1 MGDYK
6 HKKKFGQNFL
16 NNKRILI
23 NIIDSIDVKE
33 DDLVIEIGPGQGD
46 LTKYL
51 KLYNC
56 NVICYEIDF
65 DLKKYLDKYVDN
77 KTRIIYKNFL
87 DSNIKED
94 IKDIKYNKLYV
105 IANIPYYVTTP
116 IIEKII
122 NDQLEVKEM
131 TLMVQKEVAYRFGA
145 KPGTKDY
152 GSITV
157 YLNSYFDIELL
168 FEVSR
173 KDFDPIP
180 NVDSAVIKFV
190 RNNIHKQIVNEEVFE
205 MIVKDSFFMKRK
217 NLKNNLYKYDLNAIE
232 KILTKYGLSLVDR
245 AENVPLE
252 AFIEMANYFS

>member
-1 MGDYK
+1 MSDYK

-16 NNKRILI
+16 KNKRVLI

-56 NVICYEIDF
+56 NLLCYEIDT
-65 DLKKYLDKYVDN
+65 DLKKYLDKFEDN
-77 KTRIIYKNFL
+77 KTKVIFRDFL
-87 DSNIKED
+87 ESNIKED
-94 IKDIKYNKLYV
+94 IKDIKYNNLYI

-122 NDQLEVKEM
+122 NDGLDVKEM
-131 TLMVQKEVAYRFGA
+131 SLMVQKEVAYRFGA

-157 YLNSYFDIELL
+157 YLSSYFDIFPPALL
-168 FEVSR
+168 
-173 KDFDPIP
+173 
-180 NVDSAVIKFV
+180 N
-190 RNNIHKQIVNEEVFE
+190 
-205 MIVKDSFFMKRK
+205 
-217 NLKNNLYKYDLNAIE
+217 
-232 KILTKYGLSLVDR
+232 
-245 AENVPLE
+245 
-252 AFIEMANYFS
+252 

>member
-16 NNKRILI
+16 KNKRVLI

-56 NVICYEIDF
+56 NLICYEIDT
-65 DLKKYLDKYVDN
+65 DLKKYLDKYEDV
-77 KTRIIYKNFL
+77 KTKIIFKNFL

-94 IKDIKYNKLYV
+94 IKDIKYNNLYI

-122 NDQLEVKEM
+122 NDGLDVKEM
-131 TLMVQKEVAYRFGA
+131 SLMVQKEVAYRFGA

-157 YLNSYFDIELL
+157 YLSSYFDVELL
-168 FEVSR
+168 FEVDR
-173 KDFDPIP
+173 KEFDPVP

-190 RNNIHKQIVNEEVFE
+190 RNNKHSLILDENVFNKIVR
-205 MIVKDSFFMKRK
+205 DAFFMKRK
-217 NLKNNLYKYDLNAIE
+217 NIRNNLRKYDLNAIE
-232 KILTKYGLSLVDR
+232 KILNKYDLSLVDR
-245 AENVPLE
+245 AEKVPLE
-252 AFIEMANYFS
+252 AFIEIANYFS